1 MRTPEYYEKKD
12 IDDFFKSLG
21 PDCWFCAP
29 LMKGYGKNGVP
40 DRVGCYK
47 GRLFGIEV
55 KRAEDTPPTPIQKR
69 RMQEIRD
76 AGGIAIA
83 GPASVVIPTFKQA
96 FGV

>member
-1 MRTPEYYEKKD
+1 MKSPESYEKAD
-12 IDDFFKSLG
+12 IKKFLDSLN
-21 PDCWFCAP
+21 CWHFSP
-29 LMKGYGKNGVP
+29 YMKGMGKNGVP
-40 DRVGCYK
+40 DIIGVYN
-47 GRLFGIEV
+47 GRFFSIEV

>member
-1 MRTPEYYEKKD
+1 MKSPESYEKAD
-12 IDDFFKSLG
+12 IDDFLKSLG
-21 PDCWFCAP
+21 SDCWFCAP

-55 KRAEDTPPTPIQKR
+55 KRSADTPPTAIQTR
-69 RMQEIRD
+69 RMLEITAAD
-76 AGGIAIA
+76 GIALC
-83 GPASVVIPTFKQA
+83 GPASVVIPAFKQA